1 MRSAEDCMKNAAP
14 AIFALFGNPVSH
26 SLSPLMHN
34 AAFQKIGIDASYC
47 PCCVEDLEEAIE
59 RIKQLP
65 LRGVSVTIP
74 FKTAVIPFLDE
85 VDLSSQAIGA
95 VNTISHDD
103 TGRLKGYNTDWIGMV
118 RALEES
124 LEIKKKTFAIL
135 GAGGTARAAVF
146 GIRQRGGIPL
156 IINRTPERGERLA
169 QEFGVPFY
177 PLSEAKGI
185 SADCLINTTPIGM
198 TPDRKKSPLPRETIG
213 KFRLVMDCI
222 YNPLKTQLLKYAE
235 EAGGFV
241 INGVGM
247 FVHQGAEQIRIW
259 TGKEP
264 PIELMREVVLA
275 KLREANGD

>member
-1 MRSAEDCMKNAAP
+1 MTGHMKNPAP
-14 AIFALFGNPVSH
+14 AVFALFGNPVAH

-34 AAFQKIGIDASYC
+34 AALQKMGIAATYC

-59 RIKQLP
+59 RVKKIP

-74 FKTAVIPFLDE
+74 FKTPVIPYLDE
-85 VDLSSQAIGA
+85 VEASAQEIGA

-118 RALEES
+118 RDLEES
-124 LEIKKKTFAIL
+124 LEIKKKSFAIL

-169 QEFGVPFY
+169 KEFGVPFH
-177 PLSEAKGI
+177 PLSEIKGI

-198 TPDRKKSPLPRETIG
+198 APDRKKSPLPREIVG
-213 KFRLVMDCI
+213 RFPWVMDCI
-222 YNPLKTQLLKYAE
+222 YNPLKTQLLKDAE
-235 EAGGFV
+235 EAGCMA
-241 INGVGM
+241 INGLGM

-264 PIELMREVVLA
+264 PVALMREVVLA
-275 KLREANGD
+275 RLIEDHGN